1 LTGKKNL
8 IKNKNKISSFIK
20 DNLNAVINESL
31 SRVVL
36 FKIEL
41 DEFKQEKK
49 KNMFE
54 SLFSTAF
61 EIDENE
67 KISIKSTLS
76 ELEDNTEEL
85 KITLSQSSQMIMSAA
100 TTTIKRLETDVYKTL
115 SNIVDRIERT
125 EVRTEARI
133 KDLEEFNSMHAI
145 TFMCSEETEK
155 VVIKDNLKVKQY
167 TDYHE
172 LDKQQAMFQLFVG
185 GLLQINDT
193 ADKGDYI
200 LSLDENN
207 DLVAF
212 FHEMIPAETTISI
225 FAIKSR

>member
-1 LTGKKNL
+1 MTGKKNL

-20 DNLNAVINESL
+20 DNLNAAINESL

-200 LSLDENN
+200 LNLNENN
-207 DLVAF
+207 DHIAF
-212 FHEMIPAETTISI
+212 FHEMIPEETTISI
-225 FAIKSR
+225 FEIKSR

>member
-1 LTGKKNL
+1 
-8 IKNKNKISSFIK
+8 
-20 DNLNAVINESL
+20 
-31 SRVVL
+31 
-36 FKIEL
+36 
-41 DEFKQEKK
+41 
-49 KNMFE
+49 
-54 SLFSTAF
+54 
-61 EIDENE
+61 
-67 KISIKSTLS
+67 
-76 ELEDNTEEL
+76 
-85 KITLSQSSQMIMSAA
+85 MIMSAA

-200 LSLDENN
+200 LTLDENN
-207 DLVAF
+207 DLIAF
-212 FHEMIPAETTISI
+212 FHEMIPEETTISI

>member
-1 LTGKKNL
+1 MTGKKNL

-20 DNLNAVINESL
+20 DNLNAAINESL

-200 LSLDENN
+200 LTLDENN
-207 DLVAF
+207 DLIAF
-212 FHEMIPAETTISI
+212 FHEMIPEETTISI

>member
-1 LTGKKNL
+1 M

-20 DNLNAVINESL
+20 DNLNAAINESL

-200 LSLDENN
+200 LTLDENN
-207 DLVAF
+207 DLIAF
-212 FHEMIPAETTISI
+212 FHEMIPEETTISI

>member
-1 LTGKKNL
+1 MT
-8 IKNKNKISSFIK
+8 KNKNKITSFVK

-54 SLFSTAF
+54 SLFSTNF

-76 ELEDNTEEL
+76 GLEDNTEEL
-85 KITLSQSSQMIMSAA
+85 KTMLSQSSQMIMTAA
-100 TTTIKRLETDVYKTL
+100 TTTIKRLEIDVYKTL

-125 EVRTEARI
+125 EARI
-133 KDLEEFNSMHAI
+133 KASEEFNSMHAI

-155 VVIKDNLKVKQY
+155 VVIKENLKVKQWI
-167 TDYHE
+167 DYHE
-172 LDKQQAMFQLFVG
+172 LNKQQATFQIFVG

-193 ADKGDYI
+193 VDKGDYM